1 MSAAQFLID
10 TSALARF
17 LRGDSGQYGWDRAA
31 AAGLIAT
38 CPVTE
43 LEFFYS
49 ARSAEDRARGIE
61 DMRLLFGWVPVD
73 DRAYDRAWRVQELLT
88 RKGPPSPV
96 NLSSGT
102 APIPGNSLTAP
113 STVRPRRFS
122 RISVQ
127 SRDAIQPLCSPGRP
141 RSSTPSHS
149 TPRGWWHL
157 HNRVPC
163 VCCVRTT
170 GLSSGLIRLCSGPS
184 TATPITGSSPG
195 QHAPASAHTVSWP
208 VGKRVGGNRTVIR
221 RTCRRGLAGIR
232 C

>member
-17 LRGDSGQYGWDRAA
+17 LRGDAEQYGWDRAA

-88 RKGPPSPV
+88 RKGQHRSAGPV
-96 NLSSGT
+96 DLVVAAT
-102 APIPGNSLTAP
+102 AELQGLTLLH
-113 STVRPRRFS
+113 
-122 RISVQ
+122 
-127 SRDAIQPLCSPGRP
+127 RDRDFDCIAAVTGQPLQWYGPD
-141 RSSTPSHS
+141 
-149 TPRGWWHL
+149 
-157 HNRVPC
+157 
-163 VCCVRTT
+163 T
-170 GLSSGLIRLCSGPS
+170 G
-184 TATPITGSSPG
+184 
-195 QHAPASAHTVSWP
+195 
-208 VGKRVGGNRTVIR
+208 K
-221 RTCRRGLAGIR
+221 
-232 C
+232 